1 MNDLESLK
9 LLNLPKPPKPPLP
22 PPTPTVDTLLSL
34 IYTNRIRNA
43 SRLEMLINKE
53 HLYGYVKQIYSAN
66 VNSMSEP
73 DQFMC
78 HKIDLSLL
86 ESWPHVHTHSS
97 RSSTTRL
104 ISSSHNRSL
113 NINSNFNNVTASIN
127 ESPTILLM
135 NSSSSET
142 FNILEPIIRNST
154 FFFINIFLFPIL
166 FFSIFLFIFLLCSI
180 VKK

>member
-1 MNDLESLK
+1 MSVLFKVNDLESLK

-34 IYTNRIRNA
+34 IYTNRIRNE
-43 SRLEMLINKE
+43 SRLEMLIKKE
-53 HLYGYVKQIYSAN
+53 HLYSYVKQIYSAN
-66 VNSMSEP
+66 INSI
-73 DQFMC
+73 C
-78 HKIDLSLL
+78 YKIDLSLL
-86 ESWPHVHTHSS
+86 ESWPHVHTHST
-97 RSSTTRL
+97 RSSSTRL
-104 ISSSHNRSL
+104 IPSSHNRSL
-113 NINSNFNNVTASIN
+113 NINSNLSNVTASLN
-127 ESPTILLM
+127 ESPTILLI
-135 NSSSSET
+135 NSSSSDT